1 MSRIRWFVLLL
12 LAAVLPTAAV
22 AQQSGIITGRVTDAR
37 TGAPLADVTV
47 TVTGAN
53 LRTLTNAEG
62 TYRISGVPTGSR
74 EISANRIGYSG
85 STSRVS
91 VAAGQTATANLSLSV
106 GALALNAVVVQ
117 ANGREAR
124 QREIGSDV
132 GTISAAQVP
141 QATVQNVSQFIQGRA
156 AGVVVLP
163 ATGQLGA
170 GSRIRIRG
178 SNSLSLGNEPLIIID
193 GVRVASESKED
204 NLFTGGQ
211 STSRVEDMN
220 PDDIENIEI
229 LKGPAATALYGTQAA
244 NGVIQ
249 ITTKRGRAGRTTVR
263 AFSEFGTQKITSD
276 LPVNYLAR
284 GRNAGG
290 AIVTCD
296 FVARAAHTCVSTTV
310 DSIYQYSPLTSSVTP
325 IQTGATTRLGGS
337 VSGGSENATYYVSGE
352 TEHGTGVQRPNHLGR
367 NNVRANLGGMVGKS
381 MHLNASAGYTQSDT
395 QLPQSDNSAV
405 SPFLMGLEGSPS
417 PTNVANNGG
426 YGSNLSPAN
435 LFVWQN
441 YDRISR
447 FTGSITSDWRPL
459 SWLSFNGTAGVDDT
473 NRFNR
478 TFVAA
483 TDLPAFFPGGF
494 REQYRLSSR
503 VFTANAGTTAT
514 FDLRKNIASTTSAGV
529 QWNSNYGD
537 WTYAEADEIAPGTIT
552 GSIPGAVQENLGPS
566 DVSKLFGTYITQQFA
581 INDRLFLTGG
591 LRGDKTSSQGAD
603 IGFVT
608 YPSLS
613 ASWVVNE
620 EPFFPQIS
628 ALSNLRLRASYG
640 KAGLRPDRL
649 AALRTYDTFEATVGG
664 DVIPGFVVSNLGNS
678 QLKAEVTREI
688 EFGADLGLF
697 NNRVSLEAT
706 HYNKKSN
713 NALVL
718 RSIAPSFGGPTS
730 QYFNLGSVENKG
742 NELTLRT
749 QPIQSTRVRLGLGAT
764 LTQNHNKLLTFGD
777 TTVAPISVTAYQ
789 YHVPGYS
796 LGGYWAKR
804 YTFSD
809 TNGDGLIQ
817 TGEITIDPAQDNAQL
832 GRSYMGSPFPKTEL
846 GFNADLSLFQ
856 WVRVTALLDHKGG
869 QKLYNNFLRAR
880 CAGNSTTTSFCEM
893 RQVPGVASLA
903 DQAAIQAY
911 RQYGSEAGFIEDASF
926 TKLREVSVTLTSPA
940 SLVRRLGLPNNGLS
954 LTLGGRNL
962 KTWTNYRGLD
972 PEVNFNGAS
981 NFSTA
986 DFFTIPPARQLT
998 ARIDVNF

>member
-22 AQQSGIITGRVTDAR
+22 AQQSGVITGRVTDAR
-37 TGAPLADVTV
+37 TGAPLSDVAV

-62 TYRISGVPTGSR
+62 TYRISGVPVGSR
-74 EISANRIGYSG
+74 ELSANRIGYAG
-85 STSRVS
+85 ASTRVS
-91 VAAGQTATANLSLSV
+91 VAAGQTATANLSLAV

-117 ANGREAR
+117 ASGREVR

-141 QATVQNVSQFIQGRA
+141 QATIQNVSQFIQGRA

-163 ATGQLGA
+163 ATGSLGA

-178 SNSLSLGNEPLIIID
+178 SNSLSLGNDPLIIID

-220 PDDIENIEI
+220 PDDIENVEI

-263 AFSEFGTQKITSD
+263 AFTEFGRQNLEID
-276 LPVNYLAR
+276 IPNNYLAR
-284 GRNAGG
+284 GRSAGG
-290 AIVTCD
+290 AIVGCD
-296 FVARAAHTCVSTTV
+296 FVARAAGTCVSTTL
-310 DSIYQYSPLTSSVTP
+310 DSLYVYNPLNSSISP
-325 IQTGATTRLGGS
+325 IQTGALTRIGGS
-337 VSGGSENATYYVSGE
+337 VSGGSESATYYVSGE
-352 TEHGTGVQRPNHLGR
+352 TEHGVGVQRPNHLGR

-395 QLPQSDNSAV
+395 QLPQSDNSSI
-405 SPFLMGLEGSPS
+405 SPFLMGLRGSPT

-426 YGSNLSPAN
+426 YGPNVTPAN
-435 LFVWQN
+435 LYIWEN

-447 FTGSITSDWRPL
+447 FTGSLTSDWRPL

-478 TFVAA
+478 TFVSAS
-483 TDLPAFFPGGF
+483 DLPAFFPGGF
-494 REQYRLSSR
+494 REQYRLTNR
-503 VFTANAGTTAT
+503 VFTANAGSTAT
-514 FDLRKNIASTTSAGV
+514 FDLRSNLASTTSAGV
-529 QWNSNYGD
+529 QWNSQYGD
-537 WTYAEADEIAPGTIT
+537 WTYAEADEIAPGTKT
-552 GSIPGAVQENLGPS
+552 GSIPGAVQEDLGPS
-566 DVSKLFGTYITQQFA
+566 GPDKTFGAYVSQQFG
-581 INDRLFLTGG
+581 INDRLFLTAA
-591 LRGDKTSSQGAD
+591 LRGDKNNAFGSD

-608 YPSLS
+608 YPSFS

-620 EPFFPQIS
+620 EPFFPEVS

-640 KAGLRPDRL
+640 KAGLRPGRL
-649 AALRTYDTFEATVGG
+649 SALRTYNTTEAVVGG
-664 DVIPGFVVSNLGNS
+664 EIIPAFVIGNLGNS
-678 QLKAEVTREI
+678 ELKAEVTREV
-688 EFGADLGLF
+688 EFGADLGF
-697 NNRVSLEAT
+697 FSNRVSLEAT
-706 HYNKKSN
+706 HYNKKSD

-742 NELTLRT
+742 TELTLRT
-749 QPIQSTRVRLGLGAT
+749 QPIQATRVRLSLGAT
-764 LTQNHNKLLTFGD
+764 LTRNKNELLTFGD
-777 TTVAPISVTAYQ
+777 TTVAPIGVSTYQ

-796 LGGYWAKR
+796 LGGYWAQR
-804 YTFSD
+804 YTYAD
-809 TNGDGLIQ
+809 ANNDGLIQ
-817 TGEITIDPAQDNAQL
+817 VSEVKLDPTQDNAQIA
-832 GRSYMGSPFPKTEL
+832 RSYFGSPFPKTEL
-846 GFNADLSLFQ
+846 GINADLSLFQ
-856 WVRVTALLDHKGG
+856 WARITALLDHKGG
-869 QKLYNNFLRAR
+869 QKLYNNVFQSR
-880 CAGNSTTTSFCEM
+880 CAGSAVTASFCDL
-893 RQVPGVASLA
+893 RQVPGAASLA
-903 DQAAIQAY
+903 DQAAIQAN
-911 RQYGSEAGFIEDASF
+911 RQYGSVAGFIEDASF
-926 TKLREVSVTLTSPA
+926 TKLREVSLTLTSPA
-940 SLVRRLGLPNNGLS
+940 SLVRRIGLPNNGLS